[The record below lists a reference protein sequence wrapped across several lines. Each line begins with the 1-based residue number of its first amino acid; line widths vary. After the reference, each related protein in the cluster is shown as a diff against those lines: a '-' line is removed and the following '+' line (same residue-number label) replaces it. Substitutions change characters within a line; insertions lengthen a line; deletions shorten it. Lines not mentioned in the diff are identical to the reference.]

1 MAWQIMG
8 FTEALLGS
16 SWFSFSEHG
25 AAVLHVSWFFP
36 PSSFRFLAWIHVFGS
51 LSILLAYMF
60 ESDFIIARILMR
72 TAKTFSSTTQ
82 HRLKI
87 VKSCQ
92 LFAKLVFLIVK
103 MLTGT
108 VDLGQFLQAQEGM
121 RCHAIMYVPHRPS
134 FEASKVCRSL
144 HEQSAQTVGPGQDG
158 ADRFRSRVFHVRVDR
173 LLFLCFKQ
181 LWDNM
186 LCSRTKIRKERPG
199 HLNPFT

>member
-1 MAWQIMG
+1 
-8 FTEALLGS
+8 
-16 SWFSFSEHG
+16 
-25 AAVLHVSWFFP
+25 
-36 PSSFRFLAWIHVFGS
+36 
-51 LSILLAYMF
+51 MF

-82 HRLKI
+82 HRLKF

-108 VDLGQFLQAQEGM
+108 VDLGQILQAQEGM

-144 HEQSAQTVGPGQDG
+144 HEQSAQTVAGAAESRAFANGPGQDG

-186 LCSRTKIRKERPG
+186 SCSRPKIRKERPG